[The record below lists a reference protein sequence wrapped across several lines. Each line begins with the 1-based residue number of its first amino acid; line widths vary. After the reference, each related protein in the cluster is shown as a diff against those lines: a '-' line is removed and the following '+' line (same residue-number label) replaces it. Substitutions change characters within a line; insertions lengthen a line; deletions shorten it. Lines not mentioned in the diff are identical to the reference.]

1 MKKELIELL
10 NNYHEGKISL
20 LNVKGYIDCI
30 VSEEIIEGEVDTDE
44 IVDLID
50 YLVTNYLDVCEEL
63 KTYES
68 EFM

>member
-1 MKKELIELL
+1 MKKEFVELL
-10 NNYHEGKISL
+10 NRYHKGEIGL
-20 LNVKGYIDCI
+20 LNVKGYINC
-30 VSEEIIEGEVDTDE
+30 VVTEEIIEGEADTDE

-50 YLVTNYLDVCEEL
+50 CLVTNYLEVCEEL

>member
-1 MKKELIELL
+1 MKKEFIELL

-20 LNVKGYIDCI
+20 LNVKGHINCI
-30 VSEEIIEGEVDTDE
+30 VSKEIIEGEVDTDE

>member
-1 MKKELIELL
+1 MKKEFIELL
-10 NNYHEGKISL
+10 KNYHEGKIGL
-20 LNVKGYIDCI
+20 LNVKAYIDC
-30 VSEEIIEGEVDTDE
+30 VVTEEIIEGKVDTDE

-50 YLVTNYLDVCEEL
+50 CLVTNYLEVCEEL